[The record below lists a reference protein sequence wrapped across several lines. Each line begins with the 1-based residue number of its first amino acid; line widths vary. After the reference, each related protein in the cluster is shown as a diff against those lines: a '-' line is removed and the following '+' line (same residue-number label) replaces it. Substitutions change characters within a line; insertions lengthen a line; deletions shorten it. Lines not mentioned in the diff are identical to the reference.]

1 MRPRMSGG
9 TDSFHIVVRKMP
21 LIASAAG
28 PEIAKVFKAARER
41 GLKLVAHAGEEGP
54 PDYVWQALDVI
65 GPHDVFTGA
74 ARLTGGGYEV
84 RVVSLDGR
92 PAATAGGLIL
102 HTTAMPQ
109 TTAVDTLVLPGG
121 DGVDAARAD
130 PARPSSTGEHV

>member
-1 MRPRMSGG
+1 MGADTKRVTRS
-9 TDSFHIVVRKMP
+9 VVILGFP
-21 LIASAAG
+21 G
-28 PEIAKVFKAARER
+28 V
-41 GLKLVAHAGEEGP
+41 
-54 PDYVWQALDVI
+54 QALDVI

-109 TTAVDTLVLPGG
+109 TMAVDTLVLPGG